1 MSMMVSAT
9 NVVTVHLDD
18 EGNITSLQR
27 AKEPQYISGD
37 YPKWLKERVALVKMA
52 DIGKMVDTLKALKIT
67 SQYIILYLS
76 KKELTEVGKLLGT

>member
-1 MSMMVSAT
+1 MTTYAT

-37 YPKWLKERVALVKMA
+37 YPKWLRERVALVKMA
-52 DIGKMVDTLKALKIT
+52 DIGKMVVTLKAIKIT

>member
-1 MSMMVSAT
+1 MRMVASAT

-18 EGNITSLQR
+18 EGNISSLQR

-37 YPKWLKERVALVKMA
+37 YPKWLRERVALVKMA
-52 DIGKMVDTLKALKIT
+52 DIGKMVVTLKAIKIT

>member
-1 MSMMVSAT
+1 MRMVASAT

-37 YPKWLKERVALVKMA
+37 YPKWLRERVALVKMA
-52 DIGKMVDTLKALKIT
+52 DIGKMVVTLKAIKIT

-76 KKELTEVGKLLGT
+76 KKELTEIGKLLGT

>member
-1 MSMMVSAT
+1 MRMVASAN
-9 NVVTVHLDD
+9 NVITVHLDD
-18 EGNITSLQR
+18 DGNITSVQR

-52 DIGKMVDTLKALKIT
+52 DIGKMVVTLKAIKIT

>member
-1 MSMMVSAT
+1 MRMVASVN

-18 EGNITSLQR
+18 GGNITSVQR

-52 DIGKMVDTLKALKIT
+52 NIGEMVVTLKALKI
-67 SQYIILYLS
+67 SQQYIILYLS